1 MVWLIGGPPRCGKTT
16 LASRIAEKRRIP
28 YFSID
33 HVASVIT
40 PYIPVD
46 QQDMSFPL
54 KATRRQFN
62 DNNDRF
68 FSKYSPDEVVDLYVA
83 QAKTCW
89 PGVKNFIRYA
99 VSDEHELILEGW
111 QILPSLLQ
119 ELISSV
125 GKRSLEIN
133 FLVKT
138 DCQAIISGLKANN
151 PKNDWVLTNTK
162 EENTLPLIAKMI
174 SVFGKRVE
182 EEAYKFGFKVINL
195 DIGFSEKISATI
207 VSI

>member
-1 MVWLIGGPPRCGKTT
+1 VVWLIGGPPRCGKTT

-33 HVASVIT
+33 HVASVIA
-40 PYIPVD
+40 PYIPAD

-54 KATRRQFN
+54 KAARRQFN
-62 DNNDRF
+62 DNNDQF

-89 PGVKNFIRYA
+89 PGVKNFIQYA

-119 ELISSV
+119 ELVSSA
-125 GKRSLEIN
+125 GKRRLEIN

-151 PKNDWVLTNTK
+151 PKNDWVLRNTRG
-162 EENTLPLIAKMI
+162 ENTLPLIAKMI
-174 SVFGKRVE
+174 SVFGKRIE
-182 EEAYKFGFKVINL
+182 DEAYNFRFNVINL
-195 DIGFSEKISATI
+195 DIGFSEKISAMI